1 VFLDVEKLM
10 RRSYFIGIAALAPLA
25 LFSGAAMA
33 QSNPFAPQNNGG
45 LTKQQVEEIA
55 RNAAAQQN
63 AQNAAPTAGVP
74 DQPGNPAA
82 GLPNGS
88 PIGPS
93 TETVAIEIIDP
104 VSQLMSEEGVFVG
117 CVRNTPIFKDKFG
130 RRIYFTTQEL
140 KDSDAAKRF
149 TRC

>member
-1 VFLDVEKLM
+1 MK
-10 RRSYFIGIAALAPLA
+10 RSYFIGIAALAPLA
-25 LFSGAAMA
+25 LISGAAMA

-55 RNAAAQQN
+55 RNAAAQAN
-63 AQNAAPTAGVP
+63 AQNAGNPAPGSPTAGVP
-74 DQPGNPAA
+74 DQPGNPAS

-88 PIGPS
+88 PVGS
-93 TETVAIEIIDP
+93 AGGTVATEIIDP

-130 RRIYFTTQEL
+130 RRVYFTTKEL
-140 KDSDAAKRF
+140 KNSEAAKRF